1 MQGNVNKGAET
12 KVIEPVNVDYEN
24 GYNSV
29 VFLPKLNP
37 NTSSK
42 GFSPRA
48 IKYFPQ
54 TSVEPKHKSPDPI
67 ARLRKKQFYNRQDN
81 RLESVNIVNLRA
93 NRLARGILN
102 KIEVVSSMHT
112 SFNDDDVIVDNEVK
126 SDNETKNNFDN
137 KSLQELLQEVVPE
150 NLI

>member
-1 MQGNVNKGAET
+1 MQNSVNKVAET
-12 KVIEPVNVDYEN
+12 KVIEPVNVDCQN

-42 GFSPRA
+42 GFSPKA

-54 TSVEPKHKSPDPI
+54 ASVEPKHKSPDPI
-67 ARLRKKQFYNRQDN
+67 ARLRTKQFYNRQDN
-81 RLESVNIVNLRA
+81 RLKSVYNVNLRT

-102 KIEVVSSMHT
+102 KIEVVSNMHN
-112 SFNDDDVIVDNEVK
+112 SANDDDVIMENEIK
-126 SDNETKNNFDN
+126 SDNESKNSFDN
-137 KSLQELLQEVVPE
+137 KSLQELLQEVVPD